1 MGIIGK
7 GKSAPGASIGIR
19 TATHVRIQRYSPWW
33 RRALFML
40 GLIAVLLVCGL
51 SYWVGHRVSG
61 YGNEQAGWELN
72 VLRLKVTELEEQKT
86 RLLRQLALLQQ
97 STGVKFEAYK
107 EAKRSLNAMETRTM
121 KLKEELSFYKSIVSP
136 SELKRGLHLQEIRVS
151 RANKERGYLYRLV
164 ITQIRGKGLVA
175 QGKVSIKII
184 GKQNGTPVT
193 YSLKDLSPQQDTD
206 IPFSFKYFQT
216 FEGGLMMPVGFT
228 PSDMNIQVDPR
239 GKRLDTI
246 QRSYSWKKLLAGG
259 I

>member
-1 MGIIGK
+1 ME
-7 GKSAPGASIGIR
+7 
-19 TATHVRIQRYSPWW
+19 THVRIQRYSPWW
-33 RRALFML
+33 RRALFAL
-40 GLIAVLLVCGL
+40 GLFALLLFCGL
-51 SYWVGHRVSG
+51 SYWVGHSVSG
-61 YGNEQAGWELN
+61 YENERAGWEIN
-72 VLRLKVTELEEQKT
+72 VLRLKLTELEEQKT

-107 EAKRSLNAMETRTM
+107 EAKRSLNAMETRM
-121 KLKEELSFYKSIVSP
+121 MRLKEELLFYKNIVSP

-164 ITQIRGKGLVA
+164 ITQISGKGLIA
-175 QGKVSIKII
+175 RGKVSINII
-184 GKQNGTPVT
+184 GKQNGNPVT
-193 YSLKDLSPQQDTD
+193 LSLKDLSPQQDTD

-216 FEGGLMMPVGFT
+216 LEGGLMMPLGFA
-228 PSDMNIQVDPR
+228 PSDVNIQVDPR